1 MLEPLRPRGVN
12 TLPSH
17 TMPKRISLLLVSL
30 TLAVCNTSRAQQPA
44 TSPPLHFE
52 VVSVRESMA
61 NPDGSYSMRD
71 DSDPHKSY
79 LDITNLS
86 RLDLIKEA
94 FDLRSFQVE
103 GLTDLPWAIYTIH
116 ARSGEETDAAL
127 KAMTDEQGRQ
137 AKRQML
143 QEILVA
149 RFHLRYHFV
158 TKEMPGYLLVADKQP
173 RLRPSAVKPL
183 PPGEPERRDDPSS
196 PWITWH
202 CGRPG
207 CSIDARGQTMEKLAR
222 MFVDYMQAPI
232 VDRTNF
238 PGLWDFSLQWWA
250 PLMSASGT
258 PNDDSYPQPE
268 AAFVHQLGLKL
279 ERGKAPMQMLIVDH
293 IEPPT
298 SN

>member
-1 MLEPLRPRGVN
+1 MMKPLRPRGVN
-12 TLPSH
+12 ALPSH
-17 TMPKRISLLLVSL
+17 TTPKCFSLLLFLFILAACDTSHAQPPVS
-30 TLAVCNTSRAQQPA
+30 S
-44 TSPPLHFE
+44 SLHFE
-52 VVSVRESMA
+52 VVSVRESKP

-71 DSDPHKSY
+71 DSDPHNSY
-79 LDITNLS
+79 LRIMNLS
-86 RLDLIKEA
+86 RLDLIREA
-94 FDLRSFQVE
+94 FDLSSFQVE
-103 GLTDLPWAIYTIH
+103 GLAGLPWAIYTVQ
-116 ARSGEETDAAL
+116 ARSGEDTDAAL

-158 TKEMPGYLLVADKQP
+158 TREVPSYLLVADKQP

-183 PPGEPERRDDPSS
+183 PPGEPERRDDPAS
-196 PWITWH
+196 PSITWH

-207 CSIDARGQTMEKLAR
+207 CRIDARGQTTEELAR
-222 MFVDYMQAPI
+222 IFVEYMQAPI
-232 VDRTNF
+232 VDRTNL

-250 PLMSASGT
+250 PLMSPSGT

-268 AAFVHQLGLKL
+268 AAFVHQLGLEL